1 MSVITDGVDEV
12 RRAAREELRKGAT
25 QLKIF
30 ATGGVVFP
38 SAGTSTRYEFSMDE
52 LLAIVDEAG
61 ARSTYVMAHA
71 YTDESIRRCLSA
83 GVRSIEHGNY
93 ASEATIAMIAQHGAF
108 LDPTFISLVERIET
122 AAQNGLAPQI
132 VENLKRTTECGKQ
145 VYAWARK
152 HGVPIALGTDLWGP
166 EAQQSQIRE
175 LPLRQEFDTPAAILH
190 SATVTNAELL
200 QTRCNRSGSPC
211 RSAGSA
217 RRSVERSS
225 RAARLIE
232 YQAHHESR
240 QRGQERDSNPCV
252 SRGGRGCRLVNTRSR
267 SSRSA

>member
-200 QTRCNRSGSPC
+200 QRKGKLGVIAPGAHADLLAVQGDPLSDLRVLLDSSNIKLIMK
-211 RSAGSA
+211 AGSVVKNEILIHA
-217 RRSVERSS
+217 FHEADAG
-225 RAARLIE
+225 AA
-232 YQAHHESR
+232 S
-240 QRGQERDSNPCV
+240 
-252 SRGGRGCRLVNTRSR
+252 
-267 SSRSA
+267 